1 MYLIL
6 PIIFAITPIEG
17 WCYRVIDST
26 NIQKIFS
33 SVSKFLSCH
42 EKKPLE
48 LRKDKKNNDYK

>member
-1 MYLIL
+1 ML
-6 PIIFAITPIEG
+6 PIIFAITPIDG